1 MAKIKRRK
9 KLIQLHQK
17 DSKEFRKKQWYR
29 QNKKCGILRKEIKWE
44 DTTLDHKHKLKNQK
58 PGPNSR
64 GLVRGVLHFQAN
76 SLEGV
81 INNKY
86 KRYGLS
92 KFISLPDFLRNMADY
107 IENPP
112 VPPKYIHWTE
122 KPPRRKFMKSEYNL
136 IKKYYFQIC
145 PRAKKIPQYPKSKKV
160 YMSKKWE
167 CLLQKAVR
175 IKELK
180 ELKEKK

>member
-1 MAKIKRRK
+1 MKRRK
-9 KLIQLHQK
+9 KLIQLEQK
-17 DSKEFRKKQWYR
+17 DSKDFRHKQWVK
-29 QNKKCGILRKEIKWE
+29 QNYKCAILQKEIKWE
-44 DTTLDHKHKLKNQK
+44 ETTLDHKHKLKCEK
-58 PGPNSR
+58 PGKDYE

-81 INNKY
+81 IANKY
-86 KRYGLS
+86 KRFGLH

-122 KPPRRKFMKSEYNL
+122 KPERQKFMKSEYNL

-145 PRAKKIPQYPKSKKV
+145 PRAKKIPHYPKSKKV
-160 YMSKKWE
+160 YLSSKWKR
-167 CLLQKAVR
+167 LLDQA
-175 IKELK
+175 IKLK
-180 ELKEKK
+180 EDK